1 MKKTLIAVA
10 ALAAT
15 GAFAQNVTVIG
26 TVDATYRNSTQ
37 DYNNGTSGGQSALGQ
52 NGSGTTN
59 FTLIGTEDLG
69 GGLKAIFNTEFDF
82 VASGQ
87 VEGPTGGGQLFVG
100 LEGAFGS
107 VKLGKPNS
115 PTLTVQ
121 GSRSAFGTKDG
132 GRIGV
137 MDARSSYTSSGSSN
151 MGQSVTRTSGSIL
164 YTSPSFSGFSFQ
176 LDYAPGA
183 KADTTIS
190 ANIAESSA
198 ITDIGAFY
206 ANGPI
211 AAGVTRYT
219 ESAISGGA
227 SEKTLTSYYGS
238 YNFGVAK
245 LTLGGHQYKQEVTA
259 TAGTADNAGY
269 GAAVDVPLSPAL
281 TLNTH
286 FVKVDDKSTADVDRT
301 TAAIGLNYALSK
313 RTSTYV
319 RYVSEKADNAT
330 TAAQIKTGSEESLAI
345 QGDSP
350 VHENAV
356 Q

>member
-15 GAFAQNVTVIG
+15 SAFAQNVTVIG
-26 TVDATYRNSTQ
+26 TVDATYRSTTV
-37 DYNNGTSGGQSALGQ
+37 DYGNGTSGGQNVLGQ

-82 VASGQ
+82 LAGGQ
-87 VEGPTGGGQLFVG
+87 TKDLAGTTLTDGPIGGGQLFVG

-107 VKLGKPNS
+107 IKVGRPNS

-137 MDARSSYTSSGSSN
+137 STSVNAFTSSGSSI
-151 MGQSVTRTSGSIL
+151 MGQSVTRQAGSIL
-164 YTSPSFSGFSFQ
+164 YTSPTFSGFSAQ
-176 LDYAPGA
+176 VDYAPGQKVEA
-183 KADTTIS
+183 G
-190 ANIAESSA
+190 IAEVGA
-198 ITDIGAFY
+198 TTDYGVFY

-211 AAGVTRYT
+211 AAGVTRFT
-219 ESAISGGA
+219 VGAAGTA
-227 SEKTLTSYYGS
+227 SELGLTSYYGS
-238 YNFGVAK
+238 YDFKVAK
-245 LTLGGHQYKQEVTA
+245 LTLGGHQRKQDS
-259 TAGTADNAGY
+259 AGIDDSGY

-286 FVKVDDKSTADVDRT
+286 FVKVNDNSTADLDKTV
-301 TAAIGLNYALSK
+301 AVVGLNYALSK

-330 TAAQIKTGSEESLAI
+330 TAAQIKTGSEYLV
-345 QGDSP
+345 GLR
-350 VHENAV
+350 HNF
-356 Q
+356 

>member
-15 GAFAQNVTVIG
+15 TAFAQNVTVIG
-26 TVDATYRNSTQ
+26 TVDATYRSTTV
-37 DYNNGTSGGQSALGQ
+37 DYGNGTSGGQNAIGQ

-69 GGLKAIFNTEFDF
+69 GGLKAIFNSEFDF
-82 VASGQ
+82 DASNKLTQ
-87 VEGPTGGGQLFVG
+87 GPIGGGQLFVG

-107 VKLGKPNS
+107 IKAGMPNS

-132 GRIGV
+132 GRVGV
-137 MDARSSYTSSGSSN
+137 TTSANIATSGGGSV
-151 MGQSVTRTSGSIL
+151 MGQSVTRYAGSLL
-164 YTSPSFSGFSFQ
+164 YTTPNFSGFSAQ
-176 LDYAPGA
+176 LNYAPGA
-183 KADTTIS
+183 KTEAGITETGATT
-190 ANIAESSA
+190 
-198 ITDIGAFY
+198 DLGAFY

-219 ESAISGGA
+219 VAAAGA
-227 SEKTLTSYYGS
+227 TSELGLTSYYGS

-245 LTLGGHQYKQEVTA
+245 LTLGGHQRKQDS
-259 TAGTADNAGY
+259 AGIDDSGY

-286 FVKVDDKSTADVDRT
+286 FVKVDDKATADLDKT
-301 TAAIGLNYALSK
+301 MMAIGLNYALSK

-330 TAAQIKTGSEESLAI
+330 TAAQIKTGSEYLV
-345 QGDSP
+345 G
-350 VHENAV
+350 VRHNF
-356 Q
+356 

>member
-15 GAFAQNVTVIG
+15 TAFAQNVTVIG
-26 TVDATYRNSTQ
+26 TVDATYRSTTV
-37 DYNNGTSGGQSALGQ
+37 DYGNGTSGGQNSIGQ

-69 GGLKAIFNTEFDF
+69 GGLKAIFNSEFDF

-107 VKLGKPNS
+107 IKLGKPNS

-132 GRIGV
+132 GRVGV
-137 MDARSSYTSSGSSN
+137 ATSAANYTSSGSSV
-151 MGQSVTRTSGSIL
+151 MGQSVTRTSGSLL
-164 YTSPSFSGFSFQ
+164 YTTPNFSGFSAQ

-183 KADTTIS
+183 KTEAG
-190 ANIAESSA
+190 IAETGA
-198 ITDIGAFY
+198 TTDLGAFY

-219 ESAISGGA
+219 VAAAGAA
-227 SEKTLTSYYGS
+227 SELGLTSYYGS

-245 LTLGGHQYKQEVTA
+245 ATLGGHQRKQDS
-259 TAGTADNAGY
+259 AGIDDSGY

-281 TLNTH
+281 TLSAH
-286 FVKVDDKSTADVDRT
+286 LVKVDDKAVADLDT
-301 TAAIGLNYALSK
+301 TMTAIGLNYALSK

-319 RYVSEKADNAT
+319 RYVNQKTDNAT
-330 TAAQIKTGSEESLAI
+330 TAAQMKTGSEYLV
-345 QGDSP
+345 G
-350 VHENAV
+350 VRHNF
-356 Q
+356 

>member
-26 TVDATYRNSTQ
+26 TVDATYRNSTV
-37 DYNNGTSGGQSALGQ
+37 DYNNGTSGGQSAIGE

-69 GGLKAIFNTEFDF
+69 GGLKAIFNAEFDF
-82 VASGQ
+82 RAAGQ
-87 VEGPTGGGQLFVG
+87 VAGPTAGGQLFVG

-107 VKLGKPNS
+107 IKAGMPNS

-137 MDARSSYTSSGSSN
+137 MNSATSYTSSGSSN
-151 MGQSVTRTSGSIL
+151 MGQSVTRQAGSIL
-164 YTSPSFSGFSFQ
+164 YTTPNFSGFSAQ

-190 ANIAESSA
+190 ANIAETGA
-198 ITDIGAFY
+198 ITDLGAFY

-219 ESAISGGA
+219 VAAAAGG
-227 SEKTLTSYYGS
+227 SELAMTSFYGS
-238 YNFGVAK
+238 YNFGMAK
-245 LTLGGHQYKQEVTA
+245 VTLGGHQRKQ
-259 TAGTADNAGY
+259 DNAVAASVVDDTGM

-286 FVKVDDKSTADVDRT
+286 FVKVDDKSDNNLDKT
-301 TAAIGLNYALSK
+301 TMAVGLNYALSK

-319 RYVSEKADNAT
+319 RYVNEKTDNT
-330 TAAQIKTGSEESLAI
+330 TGTSSIKTASEYLV
-345 QGDSP
+345 G
-350 VHENAV
+350 VRHNF
-356 Q
+356 

>member
-15 GAFAQNVTVIG
+15 TAFAQNVTVIG
-26 TVDATYRNSTQ
+26 TVDATYRSTSV
-37 DYNNGTSGGQSALGQ
+37 DYGNGTSGGQNSIGQ

-59 FTLIGTEDLG
+59 FTLVGSEDLG

-107 VKLGKPNS
+107 IKLGKPNS

-132 GRIGV
+132 GRIGI
-137 MDARSSYTSSGSSN
+137 ATSATPYTSSGSSV
-151 MGQSVTRTSGSIL
+151 MGQSVTRTSGSLL
-164 YTSPSFSGFSFQ
+164 YTTPNFSGFSAQ

-183 KADTTIS
+183 KAEPTVTETGATT
-190 ANIAESSA
+190 
-198 ITDIGAFY
+198 DLGAFY

-219 ESAISGGA
+219 VAAAGTA
-227 SEKTLTSYYGS
+227 SELGLTSYYGS

-245 LTLGGHQYKQEVTA
+245 VTVGGHQRKQDS
-259 TAGTADNAGY
+259 AGIDDAGY

-281 TLNTH
+281 TLSAH
-286 FVKVDDKSTADVDRT
+286 LVKVDDKATADLDT
-301 TAAIGLNYALSK
+301 TMTAIGLNYALSK
-313 RTSTYV
+313 RTSTYA
-319 RYVSEKADNAT
+319 RYVNQKTDNAT
-330 TAAQIKTGSEESLAI
+330 GATAIKTGSEYLV
-345 QGDSP
+345 G
-350 VHENAV
+350 VRHNF
-356 Q
+356 

>member
-15 GAFAQNVTVIG
+15 TAFAQNVTVIG
-26 TVDATYRNSTQ
+26 TVDATYRSTTV
-37 DYNNGTSGGQSALGQ
+37 DYGNGTSGGQNAIGQ
-52 NGSGTTN
+52 NGSGTSN

-82 VASGQ
+82 DPSNKTAQ
-87 VEGPTGGGQLFVG
+87 GPIGGGQLFVG

-107 VKLGKPNS
+107 IKAGMPNS

-132 GRIGV
+132 GRVGVATSANIG
-137 MDARSSYTSSGSSN
+137 TSSGASV
-151 MGQSVTRTSGSIL
+151 MGQSVTRTAGSLL
-164 YTSPSFSGFSFQ
+164 YTTPNFSGFSAQ
-176 LDYAPGA
+176 LDYAPGNKVDPNA
-183 KADTTIS
+183 GGTA
-190 ANIAESSA
+190 IAETGA

-219 ESAISGGA
+219 VAAAGTT
-227 SEKTLTSYYGS
+227 SELALTSYYGS
-238 YNFGVAK
+238 YDFKVAK
-245 LTLGGHQYKQEVTA
+245 VTVGGHQRKQ
-259 TAGTADNAGY
+259 DNAVAASVIDDSGY

-281 TLNTH
+281 TLNAH
-286 FVKVDDKSTADVDRT
+286 FVKVDDKATADLDT
-301 TAAIGLNYALSK
+301 TMSAIGLNYALSK

-319 RYVSEKADNAT
+319 RYVNQKTDNAT
-330 TAAQIKTGSEESLAI
+330 TAAQTKSASEYLV
-345 QGDSP
+345 G
-350 VHENAV
+350 VRHNF
-356 Q
+356 

>member
-15 GAFAQNVTVIG
+15 TAFAQNVTVIG
-26 TVDATYRNSTQ
+26 TVDATYRSTTV
-37 DYNNGTSGGQSALGQ
+37 DYGNGTSGGQNAIGQ
-52 NGSGTTN
+52 NGSGTSN

-82 VASGQ
+82 DPSNKTAQ
-87 VEGPTGGGQLFVG
+87 GPIGGGQLFVG

-107 VKLGKPNS
+107 IKAGMPNS

-132 GRIGV
+132 GRVGV
-137 MDARSSYTSSGSSN
+137 ATSANIATSSGGSV
-151 MGQSVTRTSGSIL
+151 MGQSVTRTAGSLL
-164 YTSPSFSGFSFQ
+164 YTTPNFSGFSAQ

-183 KADTTIS
+183 KTEAGITETG
-190 ANIAESSA
+190 AT
-198 ITDIGAFY
+198 TDIGAFY

-219 ESAISGGA
+219 VAGAAGG
-227 SEKTLTSYYGS
+227 SELALTSYYGS

-245 LTLGGHQYKQEVTA
+245 LTVGGHQRKQ
-259 TAGTADNAGY
+259 DNAVAASVIDDSGY

-286 FVKVDDKSTADVDRT
+286 FVKVDDKATADLDKT
-301 TAAIGLNYALSK
+301 MMAIGLNYALSK

-330 TAAQIKTGSEESLAI
+330 TAAQIKTGSEYLV
-345 QGDSP
+345 G
-350 VHENAV
+350 VRHNF
-356 Q
+356 

>member
-26 TVDATYRNSTQ
+26 TVDATYRNSTV

-107 VKLGKPNS
+107 IKLGKPNS

-132 GRIGV
+132 GRVGV
-137 MDARSSYTSSGSSN
+137 MNSASSYTSSGASN
-151 MGQSVTRTSGSIL
+151 MGTSVTRTSGSIL
-164 YTSPSFSGFSFQ
+164 YTSPSFSGFSVQ

-219 ESAISGGA
+219 ESAVGA
-227 SEKTLTSYYGS
+227 TDQKTLTSYYGS
-238 YNFGVAK
+238 YNFGMAK
-245 LTLGGHQYKQEVTA
+245 VTLGGHQYKQESA
-259 TAGTADNAGY
+259 SIDNAGY

-286 FVKVDDKSTADVDRT
+286 FVKVDDKSVADVDKT
-301 TAAIGLNYALSK
+301 TMAVGLNYALSK

-319 RYVSEKADNAT
+319 RYVNEKNDNT
-330 TAAQIKTGSEESLAI
+330 TGTSSIKTASEYLV
-345 QGDSP
+345 G
-350 VHENAV
+350 VRHNF
-356 Q
+356 

>member
-15 GAFAQNVTVIG
+15 TAFAQNVTVIG
-26 TVDATYRNSTQ
+26 TVDATYRSTTV
-37 DYNNGTSGGQSALGQ
+37 DYGNGTSGGQNAIGQ
-52 NGSGTTN
+52 NGSGTSN
-59 FTLIGTEDLG
+59 FTLVGTEDLG

-82 VASGQ
+82 NAGGQ
-87 VEGPTGGGQLFVG
+87 TTAIQNSTTTIEGPIGGGQLFVG

-107 VKLGKPNS
+107 IKLGKPNS

-132 GRIGV
+132 GRVGV
-137 MDARSSYTSSGSSN
+137 ATSAGIATSSGGSV
-151 MGQSVTRTSGSIL
+151 MGTSVTRTAGSIL
-164 YTSPSFSGFSFQ
+164 YTTPNFSGFSAQ

-183 KADTTIS
+183 KTEAG
-190 ANIAESSA
+190 IAETGA
-198 ITDIGAFY
+198 TTDIGAFY

-219 ESAISGGA
+219 EAAAGAA
-227 SEKTLTSYYGS
+227 SEKGLTSYYGS

-245 LTLGGHQYKQEVTA
+245 VTLGGHQYKQDS
-259 TAGTADNAGY
+259 AGIDNAGY
-269 GAAVDVPLSPAL
+269 GAAVDAPLSPAL
-281 TLNTH
+281 TLSAH
-286 FVKVDDKSTADVDRT
+286 LVKVDDKAVADLDKTMMAV
-301 TAAIGLNYALSK
+301 GLNYALSK

-330 TAAQIKTGSEESLAI
+330 TAAQIKTGSEYLV
-345 QGDSP
+345 G
-350 VHENAV
+350 VRHNF
-356 Q
+356 

>member
-26 TVDATYRNSTQ
+26 TVDSTYRSTAI
-37 DYNNGTSGGQSALGQ
+37 DYGNGTSGGNSAIGN

-69 GGLKAIFNTEFDF
+69 GGLKAIINTEFDF
-82 VASGQ
+82 DSSNKATT
-87 VEGPTGGGQLFVG
+87 GPIGGGQLFVG

-107 VKLGKPNS
+107 IKAGMPNS
-115 PTLTVQ
+115 PTLTIQ

-132 GRIGV
+132 GRVGV
-137 MDARSSYTSSGSSN
+137 STGAAVTSSGGSI
-151 MGQSVTRTSGSIL
+151 MGQSVTRQAGSIL
-164 YTSPSFSGFSFQ
+164 YTTPTFSGFSAQ
-176 LDYAPGA
+176 LDYAPGQ
-183 KADTTIS
+183 KVDTAAALT
-190 ANIAESSA
+190 EVGA
-198 ITDIGAFY
+198 ITDYGVFY

-211 AAGVTRYT
+211 AAGVTRYSEAAAGT
-219 ESAISGGA
+219 A
-227 SEKTLTSYYGS
+227 SEKALVSYYGS
-238 YNFGVAK
+238 YDFKVAK
-245 LTLGGHQYKQEVTA
+245 LTLGGHKLNQDS
-259 TAGTADNAGY
+259 AGIDNNGY

-286 FVKVDDKSTADVDRT
+286 FVKVKDNSVAAVDKTVSVL
-301 TAAIGLNYALSK
+301 GLNYALSK

-330 TAAQIKTGSEESLAI
+330 GTAVKNGSEYLI
-345 QGDSP
+345 GLR
-350 VHENAV
+350 HNF
-356 Q
+356 

>member
-26 TVDATYRNSTQ
+26 TVDATYRSTTI
-37 DYNNGTSGGQSALGQ
+37 DYANGTSGGQNAIGQ
-52 NGSGTTN
+52 NGSGTSN

-69 GGLKAIFNTEFDF
+69 GGLKAIFNAEMDFDP
-82 VASGQ
+82 SNKSTQ
-87 VEGPTGGGQLFVG
+87 GPIGGGQLFVG

-107 VKLGKPNS
+107 IKAGMPNS

-121 GSRSAFGTKDG
+121 GSRSGFGTKDG
-132 GRIGV
+132 GRVGV
-137 MDARSSYTSSGSSN
+137 AGNAAVTSSGASI
-151 MGQSVTRTSGSIL
+151 MGQSVTRQAGSVL
-164 YTSPSFSGFSFQ
+164 YTSPNFSGFSVQ
-176 LDYAPGA
+176 LDYAPGT
-183 KADTTIS
+183 KADATTS
-190 ANIAESSA
+190 AAIAESGA

-219 ESAISGGA
+219 VAAAGTA
-227 SEKTLTSYYGS
+227 SELGLTSYYGS

-245 LTLGGHQYKQEVTA
+245 VTLGGHQRKQDS
-259 TAGTADNAGY
+259 AGIDDSGY

-281 TLNTH
+281 TLSAH
-286 FVKVDDKSTADVDRT
+286 YAKVDDKAVADVDKT
-301 TAAIGLNYALSK
+301 VAAIGLNYALSK

-319 RYVSEKADNAT
+319 RYVNEKADNAT
-330 TAAQIKTGSEESLAI
+330 GSAIKTGSEYLV
-345 QGDSP
+345 G
-350 VHENAV
+350 VRHNF
-356 Q
+356 

>member
-15 GAFAQNVTVIG
+15 TAFAQNVTVIG
-26 TVDATYRNSTQ
+26 TVDATYRSTTV
-37 DYNNGTSGGQSALGQ
+37 DYGNGTSGGQNAIGQ

-59 FTLIGTEDLG
+59 FTLVGTEDLG
-69 GGLKAIFNTEFDF
+69 GGLKAIFNSEFDF
-82 VASGQ
+82 DAAGKTA
-87 VEGPTGGGQLFVG
+87 GPVGGGQLFVG

-107 VKLGKPNS
+107 IKAGMPNS

-132 GRIGV
+132 GRVGVTTSANIG
-137 MDARSSYTSSGSSN
+137 TSGGGSV
-151 MGQSVTRTSGSIL
+151 MGQSVTRTAGSLL
-164 YTSPSFSGFSFQ
+164 YTTPNFSGFSAQ

-183 KADTTIS
+183 KVEAG
-190 ANIAESSA
+190 IAETGA
-198 ITDIGAFY
+198 TTDIGAFY

-219 ESAISGGA
+219 VAAAGAA
-227 SEKTLTSYYGS
+227 SELGLTSYYGS

-245 LTLGGHQYKQEVTA
+245 ATVGGHQRKQDS
-259 TAGTADNAGY
+259 AGIDDSGY

-281 TLNTH
+281 TLSAH
-286 FVKVDDKSTADVDRT
+286 LVKVDDKAVADLDT
-301 TAAIGLNYALSK
+301 TMTAIGLNYALSK

-319 RYVSEKADNAT
+319 RYVNQKTDNAT
-330 TAAQIKTGSEESLAI
+330 TAAQIKTGSEYLV
-345 QGDSP
+345 GLR
-350 VHENAV
+350 HNF
-356 Q
+356 

>member
-15 GAFAQNVTVIG
+15 TAFAQNVTVIG
-26 TVDATYRNSTQ
+26 TVDATYRSTTL
-37 DYNNGTSGGQSALGQ
+37 DYGNGTSGGQTAIGQ

-69 GGLKAIFNTEFDF
+69 GGLKAIFNSEFDF
-82 VASGQ
+82 DSSNKATQ
-87 VEGPTGGGQLFVG
+87 GPIGGGQLFVG

-107 VKLGKPNS
+107 IKAGMPNS

-132 GRIGV
+132 GRVGI
-137 MDARSSYTSSGSSN
+137 ATSALPATSSGASV
-151 MGQSVTRTSGSIL
+151 MGQSVTRTAGSLL
-164 YTSPSFSGFSFQ
+164 YTTPNFSGFTAQ
-176 LDYAPGA
+176 LDYAPGT
-183 KADTTIS
+183 KAEPTTTE
-190 ANIAESSA
+190 AGAT
-198 ITDIGAFY
+198 TDLGVFY

-219 ESAISGGA
+219 VAAAVA
-227 SEKTLTSYYGS
+227 SELAMTSYYGS
-238 YNFGVAK
+238 YDFKVAK
-245 LTLGGHQYKQEVTA
+245 LTVGGHSRKQES
-259 TAGTADNAGY
+259 AGVEDTGI

-286 FVKVDDKSTADVDRT
+286 FVKVDDKAVADVDT
-301 TAAIGLNYALSK
+301 TMMAVGLNYALSK

-319 RYVSEKADNAT
+319 RYVSQKADNAT
-330 TAAQIKTGSEESLAI
+330 GATQIKTGTEYLV
-345 QGDSP
+345 GLR
-350 VHENAV
+350 HNF
-356 Q
+356 

>member
-15 GAFAQNVTVIG
+15 SAFAQNVTVIG
-26 TVDATYRNSTQ
+26 TVDATYRSTTV
-37 DYNNGTSGGQSALGQ
+37 DYGNGTSGGQNVLGQ

-87 VEGPTGGGQLFVG
+87 TEGPTGGGQLFVG

-107 VKLGKPNS
+107 IKLGKPNS

-132 GRIGV
+132 GRVGV
-137 MDARSSYTSSGSSN
+137 ATSANANTSSGSSN

-164 YTSPSFSGFSFQ
+164 YTTPNFSGFSAQ

-183 KADTTIS
+183 KAETGIT
-190 ANIAESSA
+190 ETGA

-219 ESAISGGA
+219 VAAANGG
-227 SEKTLTSYYGS
+227 SELGLTSYYGS
-238 YNFGVAK
+238 YDFKVAK
-245 LTLGGHQYKQEVTA
+245 LTVGGHQRKQDS
-259 TAGTADNAGY
+259 AGIDDSGY

-286 FVKVDDKSTADVDRT
+286 FVKVDDKATADLDT
-301 TAAIGLNYALSK
+301 TYAAIGLNYALSK

-319 RYVSEKADNAT
+319 RYVNQKADNAT
-330 TAAQIKTGSEESLAI
+330 TAAQMKTASEYLV
-345 QGDSP
+345 G
-350 VHENAV
+350 VRHNF
-356 Q
+356 